1 MLDRLISSTNFIPRD
16 TSAAS
21 RALFNTPEMRTRRA
35 AFMRS
40 PYGGRFT
47 APRSNA
53 RRARSRTATRTQ
65 RRRPTTYPGILG
77 GQNAD
82 TRLVYRRK
90 RMPRRKRRAWVK
102 FVKKVNAVDEKE
114 LGARTVLFNQKINQI
129 ATADLKQS
137 TLTLCLYP
145 FTDATN
151 GWLNDMQRIG
161 QFENENDPTAIAG
174 ATIDRNTK
182 VMFQSAVMDI
192 TLRNT
197 SQIVTSI
204 GPTVYGPA
212 PEASIELDLYEMYM
226 RQEAS
231 DGANPIN
238 NAMSG
243 ILDAWDD
250 KEIGGAGNGI
260 SIGDRGAS
268 PFEMG
273 TPLGRFGVK
282 VIKKTKYFIPNG
294 QTITYQARD
303 PKRHVIHYG
312 DLERQEGWN
321 RAGWTRIYF
330 LIYKLVPGLTPG
342 STAIGQYRCS
352 IDLGTSRKYMY
363 KVEGFNEPRER
374 LLNDSFGIGSNV

>member
-1 MLDRLISSTNFIPRD
+1 MLDRLISTNFIPRNS
-16 TSAAS
+16 SAAS
-21 RALFNTPEMRTRRA
+21 RALFNTPEMRQRRS

-40 PYGGRFT
+40 PYGGRFSMGT
-47 APRSNA
+47 RNTA
-53 RRARSRTATRTQ
+53 RRARSRTRVNLM
-65 RRRPTTYPGILG
+65 RRRVTTYPGILG

-82 TRLVYRRK
+82 VRLVYRRK

-114 LGARTVLFNQKINQI
+114 LGTRTVLFNQKITQN

-137 TLTLCLYP
+137 TLTLALYP
-145 FTDATN
+145 FTDPTN
-151 GWLNDMQRIG
+151 GWLNDLNRMG

-174 ATIDRNTK
+174 ANIDRNTK
-182 VMFQSAVMDI
+182 IMFHSAVMDI

-197 SQIVTSI
+197 SQVCTAT
-204 GPTVYGPA
+204 GPPAVYGPA

-231 DGANPIN
+231 DGANQLN
-238 NAMSG
+238 TMTA
-243 ILDAWDD
+243 ILNQWDE
-250 KEIGGAGNGI
+250 KEIGGAGEGI
-260 SIGDRGAS
+260 AIQDRGAS

-273 TPLGRFGVK
+273 SSLGRFGIK
-282 VIKKTKYFIPNG
+282 VLKKTKYFIPNG
-294 QTITYQARD
+294 QTITYQNRD

-312 DLERQEGWN
+312 DLERNEGFN

-342 STAIGQYRCS
+342 TSAGQYRCS
-352 IDLGTSRKYMY
+352 IDLGTTRKYMY

-374 LLNDSFGIGSNV
+374 LLNDSYTPGANA